1 MNRPFLCL
9 AVLLGASGCDEV
21 SEFLPKV
28 SFDGLE
34 VRSIDWEEA
43 DVDFVFGVANPNPVS
58 IGLSSFSYD
67 LDLETISFLSGD
79 NPDGFRLV
87 AEGSAP
93 LVLPLDLRYEEIW
106 NTIQA
111 TRGEDIVDFGL
122 SGRLGFNT
130 PAGEAKIPYN
140 EKGGFPAL
148 RTPKF
153 RFQTIR
159 VTNLRDFGDV
169 DLEVDLGVDNEHES
183 SLFFDN
189 FDYGMKLN
197 GQSVANG
204 LVNTFDVD
212 GATEGTLTLPISM
225 DLITAGLVL
234 GDVLINGGKVDLGLS
249 AAVDVDTPF
258 GVVPLTIDEKG
269 LGIDLKL

>member
-9 AVLLGASGCDEV
+9 AVLFGASGCDEV

-34 VRSIDWEEA
+34 VRSIDWEQA
-43 DVDFVFGVANPNPVS
+43 DVDFVFSVANPNPVT
-58 IGLSSFSYD
+58 IGLSSFNYD

-79 NPDGFRLV
+79 NPDGFQLE
-87 AEGSAP
+87 AEGKAP
-93 LVLPLDLRYEEIW
+93 LVLPLDLRYDEIW

-111 TRGEDIVDFGL
+111 TRGEDVVDFGL
-122 SGRLGFNT
+122 SGRLGFDT
-130 PAGEAKIPYN
+130 PVGEAKIPYN
-140 EKGGFPAL
+140 ESGGFPAL

-153 RFQTIR
+153 SFKAIR
-159 VTNLRDFGDV
+159 VTNFRGFGDV
-169 DLEVDLGVDNEHES
+169 DLAVDLGVDNEHQS

-189 FDYGMKLN
+189 FDYGLKLN

-204 LVNTFDVD
+204 IVNTFDVE
-212 GATEGTLTLPISM
+212 GATEGTLSLPIRVSLLSVGTELA
-225 DLITAGLVL
+225 DILV
-234 GDVLINGGKVDLGLS
+234 NGGKVDLGLS

-258 GVVPLTIDEKG
+258 GVVPLVVDEKG
-269 LGIDLKL
+269 LGLNLEL